1 MTKAVKR
8 AAIYTRVSTD
18 SQTIENQ
25 LRELP
30 QVAERRGWE
39 VVEVYNDAGI
49 SGAKV
54 RASSPCGESSTDLHF
69 LLSPSGDRDAAR
81 LGLQGRRRRCRYW
94 ITSLV
99 IPARLGVAGETPP
112 RS

>member
-54 RASSPCGESSTDLHF
+54 RAPSPCGESSTDLRF
-69 LLSPSGDRDAAR
+69 PPEPLSE
-81 LGLQGRRRRCRYW
+81 RRSRC
-94 ITSLV
+94 SS
-99 IPARLGVAGETPP
+99 LGVA
-112 RS
+112 R